1 VVAVDSLGR
10 VVAAG
15 TVDRTSPVD
24 ERKKLAAMT
33 QWVQDVRSVT
43 SDGLAE
49 RAAIDYLY
57 ANNIAAFVS
66 ITILL

>member
-1 VVAVDSLGR
+1 
-10 VVAAG
+10 
-15 TVDRTSPVD
+15 
-24 ERKKLAAMT
+24 MT